1 MTRLTADGVLNAR
14 FQPTRFRE
22 GYDQDEVD
30 DFLDT
35 VTALLRAHEAGE
47 RIDASA
53 AVELCRTAR
62 FQPTKFREGYDQHQV
77 DDFLTRLEQ
86 GFLQLAGR
94 GTDAPVRTARHAS
107 TDTTTPAPAYDVG
120 TLGMEHRPGEYPTTR
135 KLPVAALG
143 LVVAAAVGVVALMV
157 WMFAL

>member
-1 MTRLTADGVLNAR
+1 MTSLTADSVLQAK

-35 VTALLRAHEAGE
+35 VTAILRSYEAGE

-53 AVELCRTAR
+53 AVDLCRNAR

-77 DDFLTRLEQ
+77 DDFLAELEQ
-86 GFLQLAGR
+86 GFLAIAGQ
-94 GTDAPVRTARHAS
+94 GPDARVRTAG
-107 TDTTTPAPAYDVG
+107 PAPSDSTAIPVYDIG
-120 TLGMEHRPGEYPTTR
+120 ASGPDHLPGEYPVKR
-135 KLPVAALG
+135 LPMAALV
-143 LVVAAAVGVVALMV
+143 LVIAAAVGVVALMV
-157 WMFAL
+157 WMFAM

>member
-1 MTRLTADGVLNAR
+1 MTSLTADGVLQAK

-35 VTALLRAHEAGE
+35 ITAILRSHEAGE

-53 AVELCRTAR
+53 AVDLCRNAS
-62 FQPTKFREGYDQHQV
+62 FQPTKFREGYDQRQV
-77 DDFLTRLEQ
+77 DDFVTQLEH
-86 GFLQLAGR
+86 GFLAIAGR
-94 GTDAPVRTARHAS
+94 GAETPVGRSVPAPVGGEPLPT
-107 TDTTTPAPAYDVG
+107 YDVG
-120 TLGMEHRPGEYPTTR
+120 ATGPAPRPGEYPTSST
-135 KLPVAALG
+135 LPAIALG